1 MIDFLKFM
9 ADLNLDPEPY
19 ENEPWFKAKAEA
31 KAEAKAK
38 AKAKAEAKAE
48 AEAVVSSF
56 NITDEKMTW
65 FITDACDCSAEAG
78 FCCGHDYGY
87 REGFKDALKHV
98 RMLLELSK

>member
-9 ADLNLDPEPY
+9 ADLNLYPELY
-19 ENEPWFKAKAEA
+19 EDEPWFKAEA
-31 KAEAKAK
+31 KAEAK
-38 AKAKAEAKAE
+38 
-48 AEAVVSSF
+48 AVVSSF

>member
-9 ADLNLDPEPY
+9 ADLNLYPELY
-19 ENEPWFKAKAEA
+19 EDEPWFKAEAEA
-31 KAEAKAK
+31 KAEAK
-38 AKAKAEAKAE
+38 
-48 AEAVVSSF
+48 AVVSSF

>member
-9 ADLNLDPEPY
+9 ADLNLYPELY
-19 ENEPWFKAKAEA
+19 EDEPWFKAKAEA
-31 KAEAKAK
+31 E
-38 AKAKAEAKAE
+38 AKAEAK
-48 AEAVVSSF
+48 AVVSSF

>member
-1 MIDFLKFM
+1 MMIDFLKFM

-19 ENEPWFKAKAEA
+19 ENEPWFKAKA
-31 KAEAKAK
+31 
-38 AKAKAEAKAE
+38 KAEAKAE
-48 AEAVVSSF
+48 AEAEAEAKAKAVVSHF

-65 FITDACDCSAEAG
+65 LITDACDCSAEAG

>member
-19 ENEPWFKAKAEA
+19 EDEPWFKAKAET
-31 KAEAKAK
+31 K
-38 AKAKAEAKAE
+38 AKAKAEAE
-48 AEAVVSSF
+48 AVAVVSMF

-65 FITDACDCSAEAG
+65 FITDACECSEAAG